1 MNVLRPFWASELSDL
16 CAFQAFVPFEVNFIK
31 QILKFLMVLPANPF
45 NVLPD
50 YVGMLQAG
58 LGESEAAAI
67 SLTRKK
73 NFFSFFFM
81 TAKI

>member
-1 MNVLRPFWASELSDL
+1 
-16 CAFQAFVPFEVNFIK
+16 
-31 QILKFLMVLPANPF
+31 MVLPANPF

-50 YVGMLQAG
+50 YVGILQAG

-73 NFFSFFFM
+73 RFFVFFSWVQ
-81 TAKI
+81 KNKYYDSYS